1 MRIEKTS
8 SSRLNGTDFNNL
20 KFGEIFTDHMFV
32 CDYEDGKWIDSRI
45 VPYKPIEIEPS
56 ANVFHYG
63 QSVFEGMKAYKDDS
77 EKIWLFRPSEN
88 YKRISISSERMAIP
102 ELGESVF
109 LSALNELLTLDSDWV
124 KPGIGN
130 SVYIRPFVFG
140 SEHCIAASPSKK
152 YKFMII
158 LSPVQSYY
166 NSPLKVLVAEKYTR
180 ATNGGVG
187 YAKAAGNYGSQ
198 FYPTGLAQK
207 EGFDQIIWTDSKN
220 HKFIEEAGTMNI
232 FVRIDNTLIT
242 APTTD
247 TILDGITRKSI
258 IKIAEDNNIDVE
270 VRPISIDEVI
280 EAHSSGSLKEIF
292 GSGTAVVVSE
302 ISCFGYKGK
311 NYNLKNIENSYAST
325 LKSIIT
331 KIQYNLT
338 QDPYGWRSQISAV
351 KV

>member
-1 MRIEKTS
+1 MRTEKTS
-8 SSRLNGTDFNNL
+8 ISKLDSTDFNNL
-20 KFGEIFTDHMFV
+20 KFGETFTDHMFV
-32 CDYEDGKWIDSRI
+32 CDYEDGKWVDPRV

-63 QSVFEGMKAYKDDS
+63 QAVFEGMKGYKDDLG
-77 EKIWLFRPSEN
+77 KIWLFRPTEN
-88 YKRISISSERMAIP
+88 YKRISISSERLAMP
-102 ELGESVF
+102 ELGESLF

-140 SEHCIAASPSKK
+140 SEHCIAASPSRK

-166 NSPLKVLVAEKYTR
+166 TGSLKVLVAEKYSR
-180 ATNGGVG
+180 AANGGVG
-187 YAKAAGNYGSQ
+187 FAKAAGNYGSQ

-207 EGFDQIIWTDSKN
+207 QGYDQIIWTDSKN

-232 FVRIDNTLIT
+232 FVRIDDTLIT

-258 IKIAEDNNIDVE
+258 IKIAEDNDIKVE

-280 EAHSSGSLKEIF
+280 EAHSNERLKEIF

-302 ISCFGYKGK
+302 ISSFGYKGK
-311 NYNLKNIENSYAST
+311 NYNLKITENSYATT
-325 LKSIIT
+325 LKSTIT
-331 KIQYNLT
+331 KIQYNLI
-338 QDPYGWRSQISAV
+338 QDPYGWRSEVSSI

>member
-1 MRIEKTS
+1 MRTEKTS
-8 SSRLNGTDFNNL
+8 ISKLDSTDFNNL
-20 KFGEIFTDHMFV
+20 KFGETFTDHMFV
-32 CDYEDGKWIDSRI
+32 CDYEDGKWVDPRV

-63 QSVFEGMKAYKDDS
+63 QAVFEGMKGYKDDLG
-77 EKIWLFRPSEN
+77 KIWLFRPTEN
-88 YKRISISSERMAIP
+88 YKRISISSERLAMP
-102 ELGESVF
+102 ELGESLF

-140 SEHCIAASPSKK
+140 SEHCIAASPSRK

-166 NSPLKVLVAEKYTR
+166 TGSLKVLVAEKYSR
-180 ATNGGVG
+180 AANGGVG
-187 YAKAAGNYGSQ
+187 FAKAAGNYGSQ

-207 EGFDQIIWTDSKN
+207 QGYDQIIWTDSKN

-232 FVRIDNTLIT
+232 FVRIDDTLIT

-258 IKIAEDNNIDVE
+258 IKIAEDNDIKVE

-280 EAHSSGSLKEIF
+280 EAHSNERLKEIF

-302 ISCFGYKGK
+302 ISSFGYKGK
-311 NYNLKNIENSYAST
+311 NYNLKITENSYATT
-325 LKSIIT
+325 LKSTIT
-331 KIQYNLT
+331 NIQYNLI
-338 QDPYGWRSQISAV
+338 QDPYGWRSEVSTI

>member
-1 MRIEKTS
+1 MRIEKNS
-8 SSRLNGTDFNNL
+8 ISRLNDTDFNNL

-32 CDYEDGKWIDSRI
+32 SDYEDGKWINPRI

-56 ANVFHYG
+56 ASVFHYG
-63 QSVFEGMKAYKDDS
+63 QAVFEGMKAYKDNS

-88 YKRISISSERMAIP
+88 YKRISISSERLAIP
-102 ELGESVF
+102 ELGESIF

-166 NSPLKVLVAEKYTR
+166 NSSLKVLVAEKYTR

-220 HKFIEEAGTMNI
+220 HKFLEEAGTMNI

-280 EAHSSGSLKEIF
+280 EAHSFGSLKEIF

-311 NYNLKNIENSYAST
+311 NYNLKKIENSYAST

-338 QDPYGWRSQISAV
+338 QDPYGWRSEISAV

>member
-1 MRIEKTS
+1 MRTEKTS
-8 SSRLNGTDFNNL
+8 ISKLDSTDFNNL
-20 KFGEIFTDHMFV
+20 KFGETFTDHMFV
-32 CDYEDGKWIDSRI
+32 CDYEEGKWVDPRV

-63 QSVFEGMKAYKDDS
+63 QAVFEGMKGYKDDLG
-77 EKIWLFRPSEN
+77 KIWLFRPTEN
-88 YKRISISSERMAIP
+88 YKRISISSERLAMP
-102 ELGESVF
+102 ELGESLF

-140 SEHCIAASPSKK
+140 SEHCIAASPSRK

-166 NSPLKVLVAEKYTR
+166 TGSLKVLVAEKYSR
-180 ATNGGVG
+180 AANGGVG
-187 YAKAAGNYGSQ
+187 FAKAAGNYGSQ

-207 EGFDQIIWTDSKN
+207 QGYDQIIWTDSKN

-232 FVRIDNTLIT
+232 FVRIDDTLIT

-258 IKIAEDNNIDVE
+258 IKIAEDNDIKVE

-280 EAHSSGSLKEIF
+280 EAHSNERLKEIF

-302 ISCFGYKGK
+302 ISSFGYKGK
-311 NYNLKNIENSYAST
+311 NYNLKITENSYATT
-325 LKSIIT
+325 LKSTIT
-331 KIQYNLT
+331 KIQYNLI
-338 QDPYGWRSQISAV
+338 QDPYGWRSEVSAI

>member
-1 MRIEKTS
+1 MRTEKTS
-8 SSRLNGTDFNNL
+8 ISKLDSTDFNNL
-20 KFGEIFTDHMFV
+20 KFGETFTDHMFV
-32 CDYEDGKWIDSRI
+32 CDYEDGKWVDPRV

-63 QSVFEGMKAYKDDS
+63 QAVFEGMKGYKDDLG
-77 EKIWLFRPSEN
+77 KIWLFRPTEN
-88 YKRISISSERMAIP
+88 YKRISISSERLAMP
-102 ELGESVF
+102 ELGESLF

-124 KPGIGN
+124 KPGTGN

-140 SEHCIAASPSKK
+140 SEHCIAASPSRK

-166 NSPLKVLVAEKYTR
+166 TGSLKVLVAEKYSR
-180 ATNGGVG
+180 AANGGVG
-187 YAKAAGNYGSQ
+187 FAKAAGNYGSQ

-207 EGFDQIIWTDSKN
+207 QGYDQIIWTDSKN

-232 FVRIDNTLIT
+232 FVRIDDTLIT

-258 IKIAEDNNIDVE
+258 IKIAEDNDIKVE

-280 EAHSSGSLKEIF
+280 EAHSNERLKEIF

-302 ISCFGYKGK
+302 ISSFGYKGK
-311 NYNLKNIENSYAST
+311 NYNLKITENSYATT
-325 LKSIIT
+325 LKSTIT
-331 KIQYNLT
+331 KIQYNLI
-338 QDPYGWRSQISAV
+338 QDPYGWRSEVSAI

>member
-1 MRIEKTS
+1 MRTEKTS
-8 SSRLNGTDFNNL
+8 ISKLDSTDFNNL
-20 KFGEIFTDHMFV
+20 KFGETFTDHMFV
-32 CDYEDGKWIDSRI
+32 CDYEDGKWVDPRV
-45 VPYKPIEIEPS
+45 VPYKPIEIEPY

-63 QSVFEGMKAYKDDS
+63 QAVFEGMKGYKDDLG
-77 EKIWLFRPSEN
+77 KIWLFRPTEN
-88 YKRISISSERMAIP
+88 YKRISISSERLAMP
-102 ELGESVF
+102 ELGESLF

-140 SEHCIAASPSKK
+140 SEHCIAASPSRK

-166 NSPLKVLVAEKYTR
+166 TGSLKVLVAEKYSR
-180 ATNGGVG
+180 AANGGVG
-187 YAKAAGNYGSQ
+187 FAKAAGNYGSQ

-207 EGFDQIIWTDSKN
+207 QGYDQIIWTDSKN

-232 FVRIDNTLIT
+232 FVRIDDTLIT

-258 IKIAEDNNIDVE
+258 IKIAEDNDIKVE

-280 EAHSSGSLKEIF
+280 EAHSNERLKEIF

-302 ISCFGYKGK
+302 ISSFGYKGK
-311 NYNLKNIENSYAST
+311 NYNLKITENSYATT
-325 LKSIIT
+325 LKSTIT
-331 KIQYNLT
+331 KIQYNLI
-338 QDPYGWRSQISAV
+338 QDPYGWRSEVSAI

>member
-1 MRIEKTS
+1 MRTEKSPT
-8 SSRLNGTDFNNL
+8 SRLSNTDFNNL
-20 KFGEIFTDHMFV
+20 KFGETFTDHMFI
-32 CDYEDGKWIDSRI
+32 CDYENGKWIDPSI

-63 QSVFEGMKAYKDDS
+63 QAVFEGMKAYKDDLG
-77 EKIWLFRPSEN
+77 KIWLFRPSEN
-88 YKRISISSERMAIP
+88 YKRISMSSERLAMP
-102 ELGESVF
+102 ELGESIF
-109 LSALNELLTLDSDWV
+109 LSALNELLSLDSDWV

-130 SVYIRPFVFG
+130 SVYVRPFVFG
-140 SEHCIAASPSKK
+140 SEHCIAASPSRK

-158 LSPVQSYY
+158 LSPVKSYY
-166 NSPLKVLVAEKYTR
+166 NGSIKVLVAEKYSR
-180 ATNGGVG
+180 AANGGVG

-198 FYPTGLAQK
+198 FYPTSLAQK
-207 EGFDQIIWTDSKN
+207 EGYDQIIWTDSKN
-220 HKFIEEAGTMNI
+220 HKFLEEAGTMNI
-232 FVRIDNTLIT
+232 FVRIDDTIIT

-258 IKIAEDNNIDVE
+258 IKIAEDNNIKVE

-280 EAHSSGSLKEIF
+280 EAHSNKRLKEIF

-302 ISCFGYKGK
+302 ISGFGFKEKYF
-311 NYNLKNIENSYAST
+311 NLKNVENSYATT

-331 KIQYNLT
+331 KIQYNLIE
-338 QDPYGWRSQISAV
+338 DPYGWRSEVSAI

>member
-8 SSRLNGTDFNNL
+8 ISRLNDIDFSNL

-32 CDYEDGKWIDSRI
+32 CDYDNGKWIDPRI
-45 VPYKPIEIEPS
+45 VPYKPIKIEPS

-63 QSVFEGMKAYKDDS
+63 QAVFEGMKAYKDNS
-77 EKIWLFRPSEN
+77 GKIWLFRPTEN
-88 YKRISISSERMAIP
+88 YRRISISSERLAMP

-109 LSALNELLTLDSDWV
+109 IEALNELLNLDSDWV

-166 NSPLKVLVAEKYTR
+166 SNSIKVLVAEKYSR
-180 ATNGGVG
+180 AANGGVG

-198 FYPTGLAQK
+198 FYPTSLAQK
-207 EGFDQIIWTDSKN
+207 EGYDQIIWTDSKN
-220 HKFIEEAGTMNI
+220 HKFLEEAGTMNI
-232 FVRIDNTLIT
+232 FVRIDDTIIT

-247 TILDGITRKSI
+247 TILDGITRKSLI
-258 IKIAEDNNIDVE
+258 RIAKDSNIEVE
-270 VRPISIDEVI
+270 VRPISVDEVI
-280 EAHSSGSLKEIF
+280 EAHHKGRLKEIF
-292 GSGTAVVVSE
+292 GSGTAVVISE
-302 ISCFGYKGK
+302 ISGFGYKGK
-311 NYNLKNIENSYAST
+311 NYNLKDVENSYAST
-325 LKSIIT
+325 LRSIIT

-338 QDPYGWRSQISAV
+338 EDPYGWTYEVSPV

>member
-1 MRIEKTS
+1 MRIEKAS
-8 SSRLNGTDFNNL
+8 ISRLNDTDFNNL
-20 KFGEIFTDHMFV
+20 KFGEVFTDHMFV
-32 CDYEDGKWIDSRI
+32 TDYEEGKWFDPRI
-45 VPYKPIEIEPS
+45 VPYKSIEIEPS

-63 QSVFEGMKAYKDDS
+63 QAVFEGMKAYKDNS
-77 EKIWLFRPSEN
+77 GKIWLFRPLEN
-88 YKRISISSERMAIP
+88 YKRICISSERLAMP
-102 ELGESVF
+102 KLGENIF

-124 KPGIGN
+124 KSGIGN
-130 SVYIRPFVFG
+130 SVYVRPFIFG

-166 NSPLKVLVAEKYTR
+166 NGPIKVLVAEKYSR
-180 ATNGGVG
+180 AANGGVG

-198 FYPTGLAQK
+198 FYPTSLAQEK
-207 EGFDQIIWTDSKN
+207 GYDQIIWTDSKN
-220 HKFIEEAGTMNI
+220 HKFLEEAGTMNI
-232 FVRIDNTLIT
+232 FVRIDDTIIT

-258 IKIAEDNNIDVE
+258 IKIAENKNINVE

-280 EAHSSGSLKEIF
+280 EAHSTGKLKEIF

-302 ISCFGYKGK
+302 ISSFGYKGK
-311 NYNLKNIENSYAST
+311 NYNLKNTENSYANT

-331 KIQYNLT
+331 KIQYNLIP
-338 QDPYGWRSQISAV
+338 DPYGWRSEVSTI

>member
-1 MRIEKTS
+1 MRTEKTS
-8 SSRLNGTDFNNL
+8 ISKLDSTDFNNL
-20 KFGEIFTDHMFV
+20 KFGETFTDHMFV
-32 CDYEDGKWIDSRI
+32 CDYEEGKWVDPRV

-63 QSVFEGMKAYKDDS
+63 QAVFEGMKAYKDDLG
-77 EKIWLFRPSEN
+77 KIWLFRPTEN
-88 YKRISISSERMAIP
+88 YKRISISSERLAMP
-102 ELGESVF
+102 ELGESLF
-109 LSALNELLTLDSDWV
+109 LSALNELLTLDSDWI

-140 SEHCIAASPSKK
+140 SEHCIAAAPSRR

-166 NSPLKVLVAEKYTR
+166 TGSLKVLVAEKYSR
-180 ATNGGVG
+180 AANGGVG
-187 YAKAAGNYGSQ
+187 FAKAAGNYGSQ

-207 EGFDQIIWTDSKN
+207 QGYDQIIWTDSKN

-232 FVRIDNTLIT
+232 FVRIDDTLIT

-258 IKIAEDNNIDVE
+258 IKIAEDNDIKVE

-280 EAHSSGSLKEIF
+280 EAHSNERLKEIF

-302 ISCFGYKGK
+302 ISSFGYEGK
-311 NYNLKNIENSYAST
+311 NYNLKITENSYATT
-325 LKSIIT
+325 LKSTIT
-331 KIQYNLT
+331 KIQYNLI
-338 QDPYGWRSQISAV
+338 QDPYGWRSEVSAI

>member
-8 SSRLNGTDFNNL
+8 ISRLNDTDFNDL
-20 KFGEIFTDHMFV
+20 KFGETFTDHMFI
-32 CDYEDGKWIDSRI
+32 CDYEDGRWIDSRI

-63 QSVFEGMKAYKDDS
+63 QAVFEGMKAYKDDS
-77 EKIWLFRPSEN
+77 GKIWLFRPTEN
-88 YKRISISSERMAIP
+88 YKRISISSERLAMP

-109 LSALNELLTLDSDWV
+109 LSALNKLLTLDSDWV

-130 SVYIRPFVFG
+130 SVYIRPFIFG
-140 SEHCIAASPSKK
+140 SEYCIAASPSRK

-166 NSPLKVLVAEKYTR
+166 SGYIKVLVAEKYSR
-180 ATNGGVG
+180 AANGGVG

-198 FYPTGLAQK
+198 FYPTRLAQK
-207 EGFDQIIWTDSKN
+207 EGYDQIIWTDSKN
-220 HKFIEEAGTMNI
+220 HKFLEEAGTMNI
-232 FVRIDNTLIT
+232 FVRINDTIIT

-258 IKIAEDNNIDVE
+258 IKIAEDNNIKVE

-280 EAHSSGSLKEIF
+280 EAHSTGNLKEIF

-302 ISCFGYKGK
+302 ISSFGYRGK
-311 NYNLKNIENSYAST
+311 NYNLMKTENSYAST

-331 KIQYNLT
+331 NIQYNLEE
-338 QDPYGWRSQISAV
+338 DPYGWRSEVSAV

>member
-1 MRIEKTS
+1 MRTEKTS
-8 SSRLNGTDFNNL
+8 ISKLNDTDFNNL
-20 KFGEIFTDHMFV
+20 KFGETFTDHMFV
-32 CDYEDGKWIDSRI
+32 CDYEDGKWVDPRV

-63 QSVFEGMKAYKDDS
+63 QAVFEGMKGYKDDLG
-77 EKIWLFRPSEN
+77 KIWLFRPTEN
-88 YKRISISSERMAIP
+88 YKRISISSERLAMP
-102 ELGESVF
+102 ELGESLF

-140 SEHCIAASPSKK
+140 SEHCIAASPSRK

-166 NSPLKVLVAEKYTR
+166 TGSLKVLVAEKYSR
-180 ATNGGVG
+180 AANGGVG
-187 YAKAAGNYGSQ
+187 FAKAAGNYGSQ

-207 EGFDQIIWTDSKN
+207 QGYDQIIWTDSKN

-232 FVRIDNTLIT
+232 FVRIDDTLIT

-258 IKIAEDNNIDVE
+258 IKIAEDNDIKVE

-280 EAHSSGSLKEIF
+280 EAHSNERLKEIF

-302 ISCFGYKGK
+302 ISSFGYKGK
-311 NYNLKNIENSYAST
+311 NYNLKITENSYATT
-325 LKSIIT
+325 LKSTIT
-331 KIQYNLT
+331 KIQYNLI
-338 QDPYGWRSQISAV
+338 QDPYGWRSEVSAI

>member
-1 MRIEKTS
+1 MRIEKAS
-8 SSRLNGTDFNNL
+8 ISRLNDTDFNNL
-20 KFGEIFTDHMFV
+20 KFGEVFTDHMFV
-32 CDYEDGKWIDSRI
+32 TDYEEGKWIDPRI
-45 VPYKPIEIEPS
+45 VPYKSIEIEPS

-63 QSVFEGMKAYKDDS
+63 QAVFEGMKAYKDNS
-77 EKIWLFRPSEN
+77 GKIWLFRPLEN
-88 YKRISISSERMAIP
+88 YKRICISSERLAMP
-102 ELGESVF
+102 KLGENIF

-124 KPGIGN
+124 KSGIGN
-130 SVYIRPFVFG
+130 SVYVRPFIFG

-166 NSPLKVLVAEKYTR
+166 NGPIKVLVAEKYSR
-180 ATNGGVG
+180 AANGGVG

-198 FYPTGLAQK
+198 FYPTSLAQEK
-207 EGFDQIIWTDSKN
+207 GYDQIIWTDSKN
-220 HKFIEEAGTMNI
+220 HKFLEEAGTMNI
-232 FVRIDNTLIT
+232 FVRIDDTIIT

-258 IKIAEDNNIDVE
+258 IKIAENKNINVE

-280 EAHSSGSLKEIF
+280 EAHSTGKLKEIF

-302 ISCFGYKGK
+302 ISSFGYKGK
-311 NYNLKNIENSYAST
+311 NYNLKNTENSYANT

-331 KIQYNLT
+331 KIQYNLIP
-338 QDPYGWRSQISAV
+338 DPYGWRSEVSRI